1 MMIIFVAQ
9 SVVTYVVALLIAVL
23 VEVSFVLV
31 ERLLVG

>member
-31 ERLLVG
+31 ERLLVR